1 MFSVIKSSQ
10 YTNDTVLIQGACVAL
25 DTKPTSGIANG
36 SMCIE
41 IDTGKIYAFDEESG
55 DWIEQPGAGGGGGG
69 GGSDFS
75 TATVTLINTGSDD
88 ELQMQGAFIFKTDE
102 STPRD
107 STYWCVNGYVGSNTS
122 TVVLYK
128 GLAVVEIFYGGNFAT
143 IESVTGDAVEDD
155 GYIYITGDCT
165 ITASYGS

>member
-55 DWIEQPGAGGGGGG
+55 DWIEQPGAGGGGGSG
-69 GGSDFS
+69 FS
-75 TATVTLINTGSDD
+75 TATVTVNSHNAYFNGEVSDGGYSTIVGLLVKGNLYVKD
-88 ELQMQGAFIFKTDE
+88 TNIGEPTELDILMIQ
-102 STPRD
+102 TPCPCL
-107 STYWCVNGYVGSNTS
+107 SVY
-122 TVVLYK
+122 
-128 GLAVVEIFYGGNFAT
+128 AEP
-143 IESVTGDAVEDD
+143 SVTGDATVTQLYEDEWL
-155 GYIYITGDCT
+155 ISISGDCT
-165 ITASYGS
+165 ITA